1 MSDNR
6 RVVVIST
13 HISLIE
19 KLVTDAGF
27 EVLGAAENA
36 FNGERLVSHFAPDVV
51 ILENDLPGEQDLSVV
66 GRIRA
71 AAPQAR
77 ILLIVSQHWSTSDT
91 SSLGIA
97 GVIGRDDLLQLGDRL
112 HDLEHT
118 IDLTSVTG
126 QIERRSGRDRRV
138 HQDWTK
144 VGWERRRS
152 MRRASDRATQPV

>member
-27 EVLGAAENA
+27 EVLGAADTG

-51 ILENDLPGEQDLSVV
+51 ILENDLPGEHDLSLI
-66 GRIRA
+66 GRVRS

-118 IDLTSVTG
+118 IDLTSSTG
-126 QIERRSGRDRRV
+126 QFERRSGRDRRV

-144 VGWERRRS
+144 VGWERRRT
-152 MRRASDRATQPV
+152 MRRATDRATQPV